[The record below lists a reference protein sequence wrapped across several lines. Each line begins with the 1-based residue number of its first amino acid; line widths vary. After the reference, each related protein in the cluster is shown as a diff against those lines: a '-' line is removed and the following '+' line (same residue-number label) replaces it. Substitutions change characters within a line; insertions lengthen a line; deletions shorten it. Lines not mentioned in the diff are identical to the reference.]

1 MRHFTIEKESRMSL
15 AAQAD
20 MIVNISRR
28 IQTLESQMAYTA
40 TTIATLAAGDEMDS
54 GFFTSSVATYKTLV
68 NELATEKQA
77 YTEALKGE

>member
-1 MRHFTIEKESRMSL
+1 MNSTL

-54 GFFTSSVATYKTLV
+54 GFFTSSVATYKALSV
-68 NELATEKQA
+68 ELDTEKQA
-77 YTEALKGE
+77 YANILKGEG

>member
-1 MRHFTIEKESRMSL
+1 MNSTL

-40 TTIATLAAGDEMDS
+40 TTIATLAAGDEMDNS
-54 GFFTSSVATYKTLV
+54 FFTTACDNYKTLV

-77 YTEALKGE
+77 YTEVLKGEN

>member
-1 MRHFTIEKESRMSL
+1 MNSTL

-28 IQTLESQMAYTA
+28 IQVLDNQMAYTA

-54 GFFTSSVATYKTLV
+54 GFFTDSVADYKAMS
-68 NELATEKQA
+68 NELATEKRA
-77 YTEALKGE
+77 YADVLSGT